1 MKFFNVMIYYNQ
13 QPNSDHGRQQQT
25 YYQYS
30 NNEPIHMK
38 QHKQHENN
46 NNFSNKFI
54 ETNQFVDYD
63 SHSYSQSSSYSSI
76 SPTGFL
82 MRDNQ
87 YYDGSYNRSL
97 SSSYD
102 DESSFLTAS
111 LSSSTSSLDF
121 SDSSIN
127 YGQPIW
133 SSALFSPNLHP
144 GLFRSWSNKFN
155 ESISQL
161 NEELRNYERFRTEMV
176 ILL

>member
-1 MKFFNVMIYYNQ
+1 MFFFTQ
-13 QPNSDHGRQQQT
+13 LLFQATLQASC
-25 YYQYS
+25 
-30 NNEPIHMK
+30 K
-38 QHKQHENN
+38 HENN

-76 SPTGFL
+76 SPTVL

-121 SDSSIN
+121 SDSPIN

-155 ESISQL
+155 ENISQL